1 MVAVIDP
8 ATSWS
13 AKWQHLR
20 KSAPG
25 CYALSVE
32 VGAQGRVRRCR
43 GGGGGGAHRGGGAA
57 APPPPPPPTHHL
69 RPAAHALPPGPPALQ
84 TDLPQHIEDLLDDK
98 GIKLRRPG

>member
-32 VGAQGRVRRCR
+32 VGAQGRVRRCPP
-43 GGGGGGAHRGGGAA
+43 
-57 APPPPPPPTHHL
+57 APPPPPHHL